1 MAAKQTTERLFYT
14 TEFDSLFMQGL
25 CHLHADS
32 LTLAQESFKKCQK
45 LESKSAVVAYQL
57 ANISAM
63 KRDTTTAI
71 KLLKKAVRYNKSNYF
86 YYSTF

>member
-1 MAAKQTTERLFYT
+1 MSKHILLTVIWFCCLLSPTMAAKQTTERLFYT

-57 ANISAM
+57 ANI
-63 KRDTTTAI
+63 
-71 KLLKKAVRYNKSNYF
+71 
-86 YYSTF
+86 